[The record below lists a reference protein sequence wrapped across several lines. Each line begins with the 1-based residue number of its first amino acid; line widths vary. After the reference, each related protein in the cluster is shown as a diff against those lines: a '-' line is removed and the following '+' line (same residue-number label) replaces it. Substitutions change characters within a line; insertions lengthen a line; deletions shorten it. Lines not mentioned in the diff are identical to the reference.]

1 MQITDNVTIGGET
14 PVLIAGPCAI
24 ESHELT
30 VETARR
36 VQEIC
41 QRLNFP
47 LVFKASFDK
56 ANRTSVRSFRTI
68 GFKKALN
75 ILQDVR
81 TRFELPV
88 LTDVHEAA
96 QIEAV
101 AECADI
107 LQVPAFLC
115 RQTDLIQAAAK
126 SGKVINIKK
135 GQFLHPEDMA
145 YAVEK
150 AYAAGNN
157 RVFVTERGAS
167 FGYRNLVVD
176 MRALPMMRKFTPV
189 VFDITH
195 SVQLPG
201 ATKGSSGGERQ
212 YGPPLARAAAAAGVD
227 GFFIETHPNPEV
239 ALSDGSNMI
248 PLDELEPLLESLL
261 AIWNASRPYWTTPTA
276 NSFIEAGRG

>member
-1 MQITDNVTIGGET
+1 M
-14 PVLIAGPCAI
+14 
-24 ESHELT
+24 
-30 VETARR
+30 
-36 VQEIC
+36 QEIC

-68 GFKKALN
+68 GFRKALK

-81 TRFELPV
+81 TRFDVPV

-150 AYAAGNN
+150 VYAAGND

-167 FGYRNLVVD
+167 FGYRNLIVD
-176 MRALPMMRKFTPV
+176 MRALPIMRKFTPV

-212 YGPPLARAAAAAGVD
+212 YGPVLARAAAAAGVD

-261 AIWNASRPYWTTPTA
+261 AIWNTSRPYWTSPTA
-276 NSFIEAGRG
+276 NSFVEASRG